1 MEIQRVTVP
10 KVSPKFLLF
19 VGVLSEVLLALA
31 IPSVFQWQ
39 PLVAAGLFTLLVAI
53 AAAGTVF
60 WLSTR
65 KR

>member
-19 VGVLSEVLLALA
+19 VGALSEVLLALA
-31 IPSVFQWQ
+31 IPSVYKWQ
-39 PLVAAGLFTLLVAI
+39 PLVAAGLFMLLVAI
-53 AAAGTVF
+53 AAAGTAF